1 MTKKIKCFATKK
13 GIEPIV
19 LHKKTL
25 QRFSP
30 ILISSLMMFVACK
43 QPSPPQTKEDW
54 ENVFNQAV
62 QEHTDLSG
70 SMIDFSDA
78 QKLTDTNFN
87 HLPENSENF
96 WEIVKNG
103 LMIIKDLQ
111 TSPTLSYMQKKDYQ
125 DTAEKMVKKIKK
137 IDQTEAVDLQ
147 NPDNLRAFLYFEK
160 VVQFRDKHNEIFV
173 NIPGW
178 IDEQNDFFG
187 RDYLELEK
195 FINIAQNNPGI
206 VNFAKAFYNNSARF
220 IITEKDSAQANALSM
235 EILDDWLK
243 KQGIYDKNLWYYDN
257 VKDYEAKGQKNHPL
271 NELNYWYKR
280 GNVVGNSLGVDGSG
294 YLGYGLCSPKG
305 LIIIHELRHA
315 EENPP
320 KSGEKPYDNLKSKAL
335 DNGRL
340 IDQSGELSELG
351 PALETLVLSGLIY
364 KKIHHIPYNHVVNYG
379 ANIKVGKTEIPLGEI
394 EMWANEMMQKYPDRS
409 ISRMLQQEEVYM
421 QLNDWGNGKY
431 KGRTLKNSKTR
442 NS

>member
-19 LHKKTL
+19 LNQKTL
-25 QRFSP
+25 QRFAP
-30 ILISSLMMFVACK
+30 FLIASTMMFTACK
-43 QPSPPQTKEDW
+43 QPSPPQSKKDW
-54 ENVFNQAV
+54 EKVFNQALLKGDNS
-62 QEHTDLSG
+62 ES
-70 SMIDFSDA
+70 SIIDFSDA
-78 QKLTDTNFN
+78 KELRDTNFN

-103 LMIIKDLQ
+103 LMIIDDIQKADN
-111 TSPTLSYMQKKDYQ
+111 LSYMQKKDYQ
-125 DTAEKMVKKIKK
+125 EMAEKMMKK
-137 IDQTEAVDLQ
+137 IDRTDEVDLQ

-160 VVQFRDKHNEIFV
+160 VVKFRDKHHEVFV
-173 NIPGW
+173 DLPGW

-206 VNFAKAFYNNSARF
+206 AQFAEAFYSDNGRF
-220 IITEKDSAQANALSM
+220 IISEKDSARANALSM
-235 EILDDWLK
+235 QILDDWLK

-351 PALETLVLSGLIY
+351 PALETLALSGLIY
-364 KKIHHIPYNHVVNYG
+364 KQIHHIPQNHLVNYG
-379 ANIKVGKTEIPLGEI
+379 VNIRVGKTEIPLGEI
-394 EMWANEMMQKYPDRS
+394 ELWANEMMQKYPDRS

-431 KGRTLKNSKTR
+431 KSRTLKNSKTR